1 MPEEKNGVDVRIAS
15 ASEFRPQ
22 KNNANIHTP
31 RGMGMLGESLNDN
44 GYVTPMT
51 AAVNGEIIDGSA
63 RIEVTPERLGEEIIV
78 IKHDGKR
85 AIVAVRTDIP
95 DADSELAKRISVAAN
110 RVGEVNLDWDRA
122 ILESLNIDLSKMFMP
137 WELEKLALT
146 EDGVNAAEAW
156 RGMPEFNQEDKESW
170 KEIKVHFRNEEDLRL
185 FAETINQPITL
196 STRSIWFPEVEP
208 DKTAGVIEFKSES
221 KKSCLHRVEGPLGIS
236 TDKPLLGDVRGAV
249 PHRGGRA
256 RIL

>member
-22 KNNANIHTP
+22 KTNANIHTP

-63 RIEVTPERLGEEIIV
+63 RMEVAPERLGEEIIV

-95 DADSELAKRISVAAN
+95 DAESELAKRISVAAN
-110 RVGEVNLDWDRA
+110 RVGEVNLEWDRT
-122 ILESLNIDLSKMFMP
+122 ILESLNMDLSKMFMP
-137 WELEKLALT
+137 WELEKLALS
-146 EDGVNAAEAW
+146 EGALNASEAW
-156 RGMPEFNQEDKESW
+156 KGMPEFSQEDQMAW
-170 KEIKVHFRNEEDLRL
+170 KMVKVNFRNAEDLQR
-185 FAETINQPITL
+185 FAELINQNMTVD
-196 STRSIWFPEVEP
+196 TRSIWFPEQEQ
-208 DKTAGVIEFKSES
+208 DRTATTIEFKADE
-221 KKSCLHRVEGPLGIS
+221 P
-236 TDKPLLGDVRGAV
+236 
-249 PHRGGRA
+249 
-256 RIL
+256 